1 MKAVVA
7 LGANLEDPQL
17 AMDLAVA
24 LLSEATELLAV
35 STFHKTKPVGGPPQP
50 DYLNAVC
57 IIESELS
64 AGELLSVLHGI
75 EKSMGRVRLE
85 QWGPRIIDLDLI
97 TFGNLISDDP
107 DVLLPHPRAYQRTF
121 VLEPWLE
128 IDPDA
133 ELPGHG
139 RVDHLLNTLPGS
151 EL

>member
-1 MKAVVA
+1 MKAVIA

-17 AMDLAVA
+17 AMDLAVG

-57 IIESELS
+57 IIESDLT
-64 AGELLSVLHGI
+64 ARELLSVLHGI
-75 EKSMGRVRLE
+75 EKSMGRVRVEL
-85 QWGPRIIDLDLI
+85 WGPRVIDLDLI
-97 TFGNLISDDP
+97 TFGDLVSDDP
-107 DVLLPHPRAYQRTF
+107 DVLLPHPRAYQRSF

-133 ELPGHG
+133 ELPVHG
-139 RVDHLLNTLPGS
+139 RVDQLLNSLRGS

>member
-1 MKAVVA
+1 MKAVIA

-17 AMDLAVA
+17 AMDLAVG

-57 IIESELS
+57 IIESDLT
-64 AGELLSVLHGI
+64 ARELLSVLHGI
-75 EKSMGRVRLE
+75 EKSMGRVRVEL
-85 QWGPRIIDLDLI
+85 WGPRVIDLDLI
-97 TFGNLISDDP
+97 TFGDLVSDDP

-133 ELPGHG
+133 ELPVHG
-139 RVDHLLNTLPGS
+139 RVDQLLNSLRGS

>member
-1 MKAVVA
+1 MKAVIA

>member
-1 MKAVVA
+1 MRAVIA

-17 AMDLAVA
+17 AMDLAVG

-57 IIESELS
+57 IIESDLT
-64 AGELLSVLHGI
+64 ARELLSVLHGI
-75 EKSMGRVRLE
+75 EKSMGRVRVEL
-85 QWGPRIIDLDLI
+85 WGPRVIDLDLI
-97 TFGNLISDDP
+97 TFGDLVSDDP
-107 DVLLPHPRAYQRTF
+107 DVLLPHPRAYQRSF

-133 ELPGHG
+133 ELPVHG
-139 RVDHLLNTLPGS
+139 RVDQLLNSLRGS